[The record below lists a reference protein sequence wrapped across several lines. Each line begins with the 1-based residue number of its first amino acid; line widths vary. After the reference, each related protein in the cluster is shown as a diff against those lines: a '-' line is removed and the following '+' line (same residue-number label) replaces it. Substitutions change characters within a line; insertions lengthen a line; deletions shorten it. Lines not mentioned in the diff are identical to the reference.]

1 MKVLKL
7 GIPKGSLQ
15 EKTLEI
21 FKNGGFNISVSSR
34 SYTPSID
41 DVEIKPTLL
50 RAQEMS
56 RYVEDGVLDCGITGE
71 DWVLENGSDVV
82 RVDELLYAKR
92 TLNPVRWVVAV
103 RDDSKIKKLKDLNGK
118 RIATEL
124 ANYTKK
130 FFKDQKINVEVEF
143 SWGATEVKVKTGL
156 VDAIVELTETGD
168 SLRANGLTEIATVC
182 TSTTKFIAN
191 KDAYKDEW
199 KKKKMNHILLLLKGA
214 LEARDKVGLKLNV
227 RKENLDKILLLLP
240 ALKKPTISS
249 LTLKEW
255 FALEVIIEEK
265 EVRKILP
272 LLKDSGAE
280 GIIEYPLNK
289 LIY

>member
-7 GIPKGSLQ
+7 GLPKGSLQ

-50 RAQEMS
+50 RAQEMA

-71 DWVLENGSDVV
+71 DWILENNSDVI
-82 RVDELLYAKR
+82 RVDELLYAKK

-103 RDDSKIKKLKDLNGK
+103 RDDSKIKKLKDLDGK

-191 KDAYKDEW
+191 KEAYKDEW
-199 KKKKMNHILLLLKGA
+199 KKKKMNYILLLLKGA

-227 RKENLDKILLLLP
+227 KKENLKKILSILP
-240 ALKKPTISS
+240 SLKKPTISS
-249 LTLKEW
+249 LTLEGW
-255 FALEVIIEEK
+255 YALEVIIEEK
-265 EVRKILP
+265 EVRKLLP
-272 LLKDSGAE
+272 LFKENGAE

>member
-1 MKVLKL
+1 MKTLKL

-21 FKNGGFNISVSSR
+21 FKMAGFNIYVSPR
-34 SYTPSID
+34 SYFPSID
-41 DVEIKPTLL
+41 DSEIKVILI

-56 RYVEDGVLDCGITGE
+56 RYVEEGVLDCGITGE
-71 DWVLENGSDVV
+71 DWILENNSDVL
-82 RVDELLYAKR
+82 RLEELLYAKR

-103 RDDSKIKKLKDLNGK
+103 KDEAKIKKIEDLEGK

-124 ANYTKK
+124 VNYTKK
-130 FFKDQKINVEVEF
+130 FFKKSKVNVDVEF
-143 SWGATEVKVKTGL
+143 SWGATEVKVKSGL
-156 VDAIVELTETGD
+156 VDAIVELTETGE
-168 SLRANGLTEIATVC
+168 SLGANNLKEITTICV
-182 TSTTKFIAN
+182 STTKFIAN
-191 KDAYKDEW
+191 KAAFKDAW
-199 KKKKMNHILLLLKGA
+199 KKKKMEYILLLLKGA

-227 RKENLDKILLLLP
+227 KKENLDEVIKVLP
-240 ALKKPTISS
+240 ALKKPTVSS
-249 LTLKEW
+249 LTVGDW

-265 EVRKILP
+265 DVRKLLP
-272 LLKDSGAE
+272 ALKEKGAQ

>member
-1 MKVLKL
+1 VKVLKL
-7 GIPKGSLQ
+7 GLPKGSLQ

-56 RYVEDGVLDCGITGE
+56 RYVADGVLDCGITGE
-71 DWVLENGSDVV
+71 DWILENNSDVI

-103 RDDSKIKKLKDLNGK
+103 RDDSKIKKLKDLDGK

-130 FFKDQKINVEVEF
+130 FFKDQKINVDVEF

-156 VDAIVELTETGD
+156 VDAIVELTETGE

-191 KDAYKDEW
+191 KEAYKDEW
-199 KKKKMNHILLLLKGA
+199 KKKKMNYILLLLKGA

-227 RKENLDKILLLLP
+227 KKENLQKILSILP
-240 ALKKPTISS
+240 SLKKPTISS
-249 LTLKEW
+249 LTLEGW
-255 FALEVIIEEK
+255 YALEVIIEEK
-265 EVRKILP
+265 EVRKLLP
-272 LLKDSGAE
+272 LFKENGAE